1 MGSVPAATA
10 PAAPKVVNRW
20 LQLVAAIVAM
30 MAIANLQY
38 AWTLFTTPLAA
49 SLQVTLSAVQLAFTL
64 FVLAE
69 TFLVPVEGYLI
80 DRIGA
85 RKVVSIGGVLV
96 GLGWFGSGLTDT
108 IGGLYFWYTLGG
120 VGAGAVYGA
129 AMGTALKWFPDRR
142 GLAAGLTA
150 GAYGFGT
157 ALTVLPISRM
167 IDTTGY
173 FGYSG
178 YQSAFLVWGIIQ
190 GVVVIVAAQ
199 FLRKPAS
206 DWRPAG
212 WDPDA
217 TNSMVV
223 QTSVSYTPMQMVK
236 TSTFWVLYSMMCMVA
251 FGGLMVTAQ
260 LRPIAASFGMD
271 RTIIFWGITALGLAL
286 ILDRILNGLT
296 RPFWGWVSDHI
307 GRYNTMAIAFTLE
320 GLAIFTLVQLIDRPL
335 WFVIVSGFVFFAWG
349 EIYSLFPAAIGDL
362 FGPKFA
368 TTNYGLQYTSKG
380 VASIFAGWGAAKLV
394 EMTGSWLPVLWVA
407 ISLDLLAAGLAFFW
421 LKPLAARTITQGH
434 AGLSPSAVSLPG
446 LSQKAPRPGVGN

>member
-1 MGSVPAATA
+1 MGSVPSAAASPA
-10 PAAPKVVNRW
+10 PPVVNRW

-38 AWTLFTTPLAA
+38 AWTLFTTPLSSA
-49 SLQVTLSAVQLAFTL
+49 LNVTLSAVQLAFTL

-80 DRIGA
+80 DRFGA
-85 RKVVSIGGVLV
+85 RKIVSIGGVLV
-96 GLGWFGSGLTDT
+96 GLGWFGSGLTDS

-173 FGYSG
+173 
-178 YQSAFLVWGIIQ
+178 QSAFLVWGCIQ

-199 FLRKPAS
+199 FLRKPATG
-206 DWRPAG
+206 WRPAG

-223 QTSVSYTPMQMVK
+223 QSSVSYTPMQMVK
-236 TSTFWVLYSMMCMVA
+236 TSTFWVLYSMMTMVA

-271 RTIIFWGITALGLAL
+271 RTIIFWGVTALGLAL

-335 WFVIVSGFVFFAWG
+335 WFVIMSGFVFFAWG

-394 EMTGSWLPVLWVA
+394 ELTGSWLPVLWTA
-407 ISLDLLAAGLAFFW
+407 ITLDLLAAGLAFFW
-421 LKPLAARTITQGH
+421 LKPLAARTIARALAGQG
-434 AGLSPSAVSLPG
+434 ASAPAMSALREKSPGTIS
-446 LSQKAPRPGVGN
+446 GN